1 MLKPNKKNT
10 QKELKRDPFL
20 ESVDSA
26 QAHYEENKKLYTQV
40 ISGVLIIITAFL
52 FLSNKNKA
60 HVMEGEIALGKAL
73 IAVDKNEL
81 SNAKF
86 QLETVINDYP
96 NTKPSFE
103 AAYFLGKIYYEEGDF
118 ESAKKHITIF
128 KENSDNEMLLVSSA
142 KVLADIEMKND
153 NLDNAISIITDLKRS
168 VNLNSQKN
176 SLELDEARLL
186 ISNGIIEDARNKI
199 NSILDKKDVSNAQKQ
214 VAEQLL
220 GQISS

>member
-1 MLKPNKKNT
+1 MSSSEFK
-10 QKELKRDPFL
+10 
-20 ESVDSA
+20 
-26 QAHYEENKKLYTQV
+26 
-40 ISGVLIIITAFL
+40 
-52 FLSNKNKA
+52 
-60 HVMEGEIALGKAL
+60 
-73 IAVDKNEL
+73 
-81 SNAKF
+81 
-86 QLETVINDYP
+86 
-96 NTKPSFE
+96 SF
-103 AAYFLGKIYYEEGDF
+103 FVKIV
-118 ESAKKHITIF
+118 
-128 KENSDNEMLLVSSA
+128 VSSA